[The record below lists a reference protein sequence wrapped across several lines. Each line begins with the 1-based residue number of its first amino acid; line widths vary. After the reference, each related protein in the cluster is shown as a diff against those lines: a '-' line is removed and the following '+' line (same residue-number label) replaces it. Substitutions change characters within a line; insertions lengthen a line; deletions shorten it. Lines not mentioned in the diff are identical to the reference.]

1 MKLKQAYKEVFQFYS
16 EGGEVDEKTM
26 KFKTVKK
33 ITEKIGLKISEA
45 NLKEEMK
52 KINETNT
59 EEIYFKEFENLFKK
73 RLFKEV
79 SGEEA
84 LEAYK
89 LFDKD
94 KNGKIQIED
103 FKYIMENLCENM
115 TSDDIDDFLASADEN
130 NDGFIYYN
138 DFVKYLQQ

>member
-16 EGGEVDEKTM
+16 EGGEIDEKTM
-26 KFKTVKK
+26 NFKTIKK
-33 ITEKIGLKISEA
+33 ITEKIGLKLSEA
-45 NLKEEMK
+45 KLKDEMK

-59 EEIYFKEFENLFKK
+59 EEIYYKEFENLFQK

-79 SGEEA
+79 SEKDA
-84 LEAYK
+84 LESYK
-89 LFDKD
+89 LFDKE
-94 KNGKIQIED
+94 KNGKILIED

-115 TSDDIDDFLASADEN
+115 TSEEIEQFLESADQN
-130 NDGFIYYN
+130 NDGYIYYK